1 MIIIFYI
8 YDINSDNRELK
19 NIDVENGLS
28 CYSNNTEEHNK
39 IPNKITPVTYSS
51 SLPKTT
57 PHIFLSHASTSI
69 PPLISISSTLLNPL
83 HHPCKSRKCR
93 VSSIK
98 KRLVNI
104 YKTSIVD
111 TLRCLRLKKK
121 KKMFR
126 KMSTVSSV
134 TSYYQL
140 V

>member
-19 NIDVENGLS
+19 NIDVENGVNY
-28 CYSNNTEEHNK
+28 YSNYTEEHNK

-57 PHIFLSHASTSI
+57 PHIFLSHASTIIPPPISI
-69 PPLISISSTLLNPL
+69 PSTLLDPV
-83 HHPCKSRKCR
+83 HHPCKSRRYR

-98 KRLVNI
+98 NRLVNI
-104 YKTSIVD
+104 YKTSIAD

-121 KKMFR
+121 KTIFG